1 MFLHNLKYS
10 FKTLFK
16 NKTLIF
22 WTFAFPI
29 LMGLFFNLA
38 FADITESEK
47 LKVFD
52 IAIINNEEF
61 KNNPVYKNA
70 FDTLSDKS
78 SKDRLFNT
86 KYVSKEEAKKLLKDE
101 KIIGYLELKDGKSNL
116 TFNYNGINQT
126 IFKYVVDEINDASMA
141 VDSMLQT
148 SDSINFQEMYSK
160 IESMMGNNVEIKNT
174 ASANLDYM
182 MIEFYTLIAMTCL
195 YGGILSMVS
204 INKVL
209 PNISNKGKRVG
220 VSPAKKST
228 VILSSLVASLI
239 AQLIGLALLFLFTIF
254 VIKVDYGDNL
264 LLVMLLAFIG
274 SFAGLAL
281 GLAVGVNVKA
291 SDNAKTGI
299 LIAISMAGS
308 FFSGMMGVTMKY
320 IIDKNIPI
328 INKLNP
334 ANFITDGLYSLY
346 YYDNLDRYIL
356 NVVSLLVFAFILIAI
371 SFVNLRRQK
380 YDSI

>member
-16 NKTLIF
+16 NKALIF

-47 LKVFD
+47 LKVID
-52 IAIINNEEF
+52 IAIINNSGY
-61 KNNPVYKNA
+61 KYNLVYKNA
-70 FDTLSDKS
+70 FETLSDES
-78 SKDRLFNT
+78 NKDRLFNI
-86 KYVSKEEAKKLLKDE
+86 KYVDLDEAKELLKDE
-101 KIIGYLELKDGKSNL
+101 KIIGYLELKDNKPNL

-126 IFKYVVDEINDASMA
+126 IFKYVVDEINDASNI

-239 AQLIGLALLFLFTIF
+239 AQLIGLALLFLFTVF

-281 GLAVGVNVKA
+281 GLAVGVNLKS

-299 LIAISMAGS
+299 LIAITMAGS

-320 IIDKNIPI
+320 IIDKNITI
-328 INKLNP
+328 INKINP

-356 NVVSLLVFAFILIAI
+356 NVVSLLVFSFILIAI